1 MTNESVE
8 EYWTAEFGVPVEIR
22 EITGWAE
29 FDVYVDG
36 TYMVTTVS
44 LEAAESYLE
53 KYSMVRD
60 EVSA

>member
-1 MTNESVE
+1 MSPETVQS
-8 EYWTAEFGVPVEIR
+8 YWTAEFGVPVEIR

-53 KYSMVRD
+53 RYSMVRD